1 MNGGGTHF
9 GGSLLSLGAS
19 EAIAEESDGDEPKP
33 NNGQSTNRRRTAGH
47 RGGGGGSRVAAVK
60 RQLAERSNWL
70 SIGQHCGHVR
80 LFVHHRNR
88 TSATVLLPCQ
98 LDTPAAKLIAQSR
111 ADNSDT
117 GGALSAIYVETPDGR
132 LRRLGAQERPLQ
144 LQDSLLSQLGHA
156 ETGLRQWLGAGPEV
170 PQLIRFHVGKPAA
183 SSSRTTAAEEETT
196 AREILLARRC
206 GGGGGGGRWRRRLCE
221 LEGPVLRIFREG
233 TAIKLVIFLP
243 GGRVDTQTSSSS
255 KKSSGHRR
263 PPHRLDVR
271 SCGGDRSSRSTCGA
285 QLAFNDEASMREWQ
299 QRLELATSAIYL
311 ATKTAPPQAISQPVD
326 KADLSNRQLNLM
338 PESVFHL
345 GDRLLSLN
353 LRRNCLQSSKMTPD
367 SSASQRG
374 DRLSGHLEDIQIFRN
389 LTSLDLSE
397 NFLTTLPACLC
408 RLRSLTELNIAA
420 NQIAALPN
428 EISNLIK
435 LRSLYLYNNRLTELP
450 DSMTSLA
457 QLSML
462 LIAFNRFEELPP
474 VLACLPSNS
483 DVILP
488 GNQLSSIPDALAQ
501 RLDAGGIKRIN
512 LRFNRLVAIDSG
524 ISLGLAGLT
533 HLVYLDLRDNLIET
547 LDLQPLSH
555 LEFLSCDRNRLADI
569 FVNGTALRTLLL
581 VENKLQSLKISPPP
595 KRLECLDVSDNRL
608 DSLPDCLWPSGRASL
623 LRLHAGGNE
632 IRRLPADIWRCVKL
646 QSLRLERNRIAE
658 LPAAPAEAANGLTE
672 LLELC
677 LHSNQLTRLPAA
689 LFHLTPAL
697 VELNLAN
704 NQLVELPKLP
714 LRNSGN
720 RLQVLTASFNQFS
733 DADVSF
739 LAENFGSSLRTLLL
753 AFNRLTEIN
762 DETMLQF
769 CELREL
775 NISGNQLKTLP
786 STLSRLERLVT
797 IRAHSNCLQ
806 RLPDLSDSP
815 RLRTLDVGCNST
827 LSGSVRNLM
836 ESRLSFLDLSCN
848 QQMGMSMQDLASP
861 PMQVTLKH
869 CLFSDRGI
877 RKLKMELGAG
887 SPAASWPSETVTKQP
902 ECTRMLGWSSLHPV
916 VVPDPQVTQLNLTE
930 WDDALVLA
938 NRGLWSHVGHEVV
951 AAEVLKVAHPVAAAK
966 RLVDLAQSHG
976 SSGNICVL
984 IVKIRPEL
992 LARAPSFADE
1002 DFAASSS
1009 VFSFDSDQ
1017 SEDRRDRLACGMRD
1031 RLASEVKHQEL
1042 DADLAEALSGDGGS
1056 TVPDDRSTTWTWQRR
1071 RRPSMSKRS
1080 GIGAGMS
1087 GLLLRHVHAS
1097 LTASDVGIDI
1107 GSEWKTK
1114 HRQRRYDGGGDSGD
1128 DSSDWELD
1136 WRWDAGSSVGYPA
1149 TLDSRRSSIPGSQSA
1164 SGDAVDF
1171 ELRESLNSRA
1181 APSAVATA
1189 AAPASAV
1196 NLGHPHR
1203 NLVDTGTEPEA
1214 PGCDFRLSVQL
1225 PVPNSAQGDEN
1236 TWL

>member
-1 MNGGGTHF
+1 
-9 GGSLLSLGAS
+9 
-19 EAIAEESDGDEPKP
+19 
-33 NNGQSTNRRRTAGH
+33 
-47 RGGGGGSRVAAVK
+47 
-60 RQLAERSNWL
+60 
-70 SIGQHCGHVR
+70 
-80 LFVHHRNR
+80 
-88 TSATVLLPCQ
+88 
-98 LDTPAAKLIAQSR
+98 
-111 ADNSDT
+111 
-117 GGALSAIYVETPDGR
+117 
-132 LRRLGAQERPLQ
+132 
-144 LQDSLLSQLGHA
+144 
-156 ETGLRQWLGAGPEV
+156 
-170 PQLIRFHVGKPAA
+170 
-183 SSSRTTAAEEETT
+183 
-196 AREILLARRC
+196 
-206 GGGGGGGRWRRRLCE
+206 
-221 LEGPVLRIFREG
+221 
-233 TAIKLVIFLP
+233 
-243 GGRVDTQTSSSS
+243 
-255 KKSSGHRR
+255 
-263 PPHRLDVR
+263 
-271 SCGGDRSSRSTCGA
+271 
-285 QLAFNDEASMREWQ
+285 MREWQ
-299 QRLELATSAIYL
+299 QRLEL
-311 ATKTAPPQAISQPVD
+311 AISQPVD

-338 PESVFHL
+338 PESLFHL

-420 NQIAALPN
+420 NQISALPN

-457 QLSML
+457 QLSVL

-848 QQMGMSMQDLASP
+848 QQMGMSMQDLASVRSSSPIHTVDASSAESTLMLLSP
-861 PMQVTLKH
+861 PTTPLQTAQRRRSTGSVRSVGPFQFGLA
-869 CLFSDRGI
+869 
-877 RKLKMELGAG
+877 EVAG
-887 SPAASWPSETVTKQP
+887 SRPSSIISVSVAKRMPYPTPDGGLFAMFDGDGDAAIARRLQADFCRAFKAELRGVVAGSGAAPAASPEGAALRRALLTCHRRLRNLGRRRGAACAALHLKRWPGHWQVTAANAGDVEALLVQRPRNPEAEDGVGRRLTRCFLAQRDRDEATRVTKAGGVVTDDGRVNGQCR
-902 ECTRMLGWSSLHPV
+902 CTRMLGWSSLHPV

-1214 PGCDFRLSVQL
+1214 PGAISV
-1225 PVPNSAQGDEN
+1225 
-1236 TWL
+1236 

>member
-1 MNGGGTHF
+1 
-9 GGSLLSLGAS
+9 
-19 EAIAEESDGDEPKP
+19 
-33 NNGQSTNRRRTAGH
+33 
-47 RGGGGGSRVAAVK
+47 
-60 RQLAERSNWL
+60 
-70 SIGQHCGHVR
+70 
-80 LFVHHRNR
+80 
-88 TSATVLLPCQ
+88 
-98 LDTPAAKLIAQSR
+98 
-111 ADNSDT
+111 
-117 GGALSAIYVETPDGR
+117 
-132 LRRLGAQERPLQ
+132 
-144 LQDSLLSQLGHA
+144 
-156 ETGLRQWLGAGPEV
+156 
-170 PQLIRFHVGKPAA
+170 
-183 SSSRTTAAEEETT
+183 
-196 AREILLARRC
+196 
-206 GGGGGGGRWRRRLCE
+206 
-221 LEGPVLRIFREG
+221 
-233 TAIKLVIFLP
+233 
-243 GGRVDTQTSSSS
+243 
-255 KKSSGHRR
+255 
-263 PPHRLDVR
+263 
-271 SCGGDRSSRSTCGA
+271 
-285 QLAFNDEASMREWQ
+285 
-299 QRLELATSAIYL
+299 
-311 ATKTAPPQAISQPVD
+311 
-326 KADLSNRQLNLM
+326 
-338 PESVFHL
+338 
-345 GDRLLSLN
+345 
-353 LRRNCLQSSKMTPD
+353 
-367 SSASQRG
+367 
-374 DRLSGHLEDIQIFRN
+374 
-389 LTSLDLSE
+389 
-397 NFLTTLPACLC
+397 
-408 RLRSLTELNIAA
+408 
-420 NQIAALPN
+420 
-428 EISNLIK
+428 
-435 LRSLYLYNNRLTELP
+435 
-450 DSMTSLA
+450 
-457 QLSML
+457 
-462 LIAFNRFEELPP
+462 
-474 VLACLPSNS
+474 
-483 DVILP
+483 
-488 GNQLSSIPDALAQ
+488 
-501 RLDAGGIKRIN
+501 
-512 LRFNRLVAIDSG
+512 
-524 ISLGLAGLT
+524 
-533 HLVYLDLRDNLIET
+533 IET

-815 RLRTLDVGCNST
+815 RLRTLDVGCNSK
-827 LSGSVRNLM
+827 LSGSVTAANAGDVEALLVQRPRIP
-836 ESRLSFLDLSCN
+836 EAED
-848 QQMGMSMQDLASP
+848 
-861 PMQVTLKH
+861 
-869 CLFSDRGI
+869 
-877 RKLKMELGAG
+877 GAG
-887 SPAASWPSETVTKQP
+887 RRLTRCFLAQRDRDEATRVTKAGGVVTDDGRVNGQCR
-902 ECTRMLGWSSLHPV
+902 CTRMLGWSSFHPV

-1017 SEDRRDRLACGMRD
+1017 SENRRDRLACGMRD

-1114 HRQRRYDGGGDSGD
+1114 HRQRRYDGGGDRGD

-1171 ELRESLNSRA
+1171 ELKESLNSRA
-1181 APSAVATA
+1181 ASSALATA
-1189 AAPASAV
+1189 AAPPSDA
-1196 NLGHPHR
+1196 NLRLHPHR
-1203 NLVDTGTEPEA
+1203 NLVDTGTEPVA
-1214 PGCDFRLSVQL
+1214 PGCDFRLSMQL
-1225 PVPNSAQGDEN
+1225 PVPKSAQRDEN